1 MTPSIELCWV
11 GMPLLAIAA
20 VSAVIAY
27 LGDSRAMFVCAVV
40 GLLASRLIPEPR
52 VYAHYANGEA
62 AMIAGLRDSMAHAAM
77 CGLLGAGAGLL
88 VGRYVFP
95 DSRPPSKN
103 EPDDQT

>member
-1 MTPSIELCWV
+1 
-11 GMPLLAIAA
+11 MPLLAIAA

-27 LGDSRAMFVCAVV
+27 LRGSRAMFVCAVV
-40 GLLASRLIPEPR
+40 GLFSSRLIPEPR
-52 VYAHYANGEA
+52 VDAHYASGGA
-62 AMIAGLRDSMAHAAM
+62 AMIAGLRDSMAHAGM

-95 DSRPPSKN
+95 DSRPVSEN